1 MSGWFLGNHPVN
13 FQLSEKEYY
22 GAAQMSFG
30 IRSLSISLFLGYLYL
45 QFVSNHLSQPF
56 YVSLFTSVILI
67 NKEPT
72 KLMVSELN
80 SVFQILISK
89 CVGFGYIPIFIYTN
103 PYFFLTVH
111 TERYKSLLL
120 V

>member
-30 IRSLSISLFLGYLYL
+30 IRSLSIALFFRYLYL
-45 QFVSNHLSQPF
+45 QSVSNHHLSQPF

-80 SVFQILISK
+80 SVFQQK
-89 CVGFGYIPIFIYTN
+89 FA
-103 PYFFLTVH
+103 FL
-111 TERYKSLLL
+111 
-120 V
+120 